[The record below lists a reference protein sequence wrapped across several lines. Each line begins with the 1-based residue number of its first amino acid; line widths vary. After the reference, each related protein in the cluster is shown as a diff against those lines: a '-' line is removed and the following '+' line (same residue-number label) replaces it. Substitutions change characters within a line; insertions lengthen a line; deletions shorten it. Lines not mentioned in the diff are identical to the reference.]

1 MNNTDMNK
9 AGMNKADPAYAIF
22 EPTHCQLG
30 EGPTYD
36 TGSDTAWWFD
46 ILGKK
51 LIERTLSA
59 DRAIVHDLP
68 RMASALAVVDGDRQL
83 LICDDGLYLR
93 KTADGTL
100 SLLKALEAD
109 NTKTRSNDSRV
120 HPSGAMWIG
129 TMGIEAETG
138 AGAIYH
144 FHRGELQVLYSHISV
159 PNSICF
165 NTDGSVGHYTDT
177 PTGKV
182 MRVALDPAN
191 GLPVGEP
198 AVFLDRTTDSTGSA
212 DGAVMDADGIIWIAR
227 WDGACI
233 KAYDP
238 TGACVETI
246 TLPAARITCPAFI
259 GADAEQ
265 MIVTSASTGLSLE
278 QADQQPHAGQTFL
291 LDRPMRGKAEP
302 NVVL

>member
-1 MNNTDMNK
+1 MQ
-9 AGMNKADPAYAIF
+9 KADIENAGIEKADRAYAIF
-22 EPTHCQLG
+22 DDTKCQLG
-30 EGPTYD
+30 EGPTYEP
-36 TGSDTAWWFD
+36 GSNTAWWFD

-51 LIERTLSA
+51 LIERPLSA

-109 NTKTRSNDSRV
+109 NAKTRSNDSRV

-198 AVFLDRTTDSTGSA
+198 AVFLDRTTDSTGWA
-212 DGAVMDADGIIWIAR
+212 DGAIMDADGIIWIAR
-227 WDGACI
+227 WDGACV

-238 TGACVETI
+238 TGVCVETI

-259 GADAEQ
+259 GAHADR

-291 LDRPMRGKAEP
+291 LDRPMHGKTEP
-302 NVVL
+302 NVLL